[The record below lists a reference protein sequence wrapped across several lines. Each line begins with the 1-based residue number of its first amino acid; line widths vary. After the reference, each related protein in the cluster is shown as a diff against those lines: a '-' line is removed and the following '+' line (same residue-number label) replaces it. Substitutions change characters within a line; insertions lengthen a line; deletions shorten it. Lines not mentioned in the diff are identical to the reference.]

1 MAEAAVR
8 RSVPVT
14 PGSSWQPGPPRT
26 RFSLRVELDAAAA
39 RAAAAGLPISTVPCR
54 AVSSGDWSALWLGPD
69 EQLLIGPEDAGAAM
83 KALVEKT
90 LHGLEFS
97 LVDVSHRQGFVE
109 VHGPHAADMINTG
122 CPLDL
127 DVRQFPVGACTR
139 TVFSKAEV
147 VLWRR
152 ATESFH
158 VEVWRSFT
166 PYVSALLALAAQEY
180 PSTAPD

>member
-1 MAEAAVR
+1 MVEAAVR

-14 PGSSWQPGPPRT
+14 PGSSWRFGPPRT

-39 RAAAAGLPISTVPCR
+39 HAAAAGLPISTVPCR
-54 AVSSGDWSALWLGPD
+54 AVSAGDWSALWLGPE
-69 EQLLIGPEDAGAAM
+69 EQLLIGPEDASAGM

-109 VHGPHAADMINTG
+109 VEGPHAAAMINAG
-122 CPLDL
+122 CPLDV
-127 DVRQFPVGACTR
+127 DVREFPVGACTR
-139 TVFSKAEV
+139 TVFAKAEI

-152 ATESFH
+152 ATDSFQ

-166 PYVSALLALAAQEY
+166 PYVAGLLALAAAEY
-180 PSTAPD
+180 GY

>member
-1 MAEAAVR
+1 MVEAAVR
-8 RSVPVT
+8 RSVPVA
-14 PGSSWQPGPPRT
+14 PGSSWRPGSPRT
-26 RFSLRVELDAAAA
+26 RFSLRVDLAAAAA

-54 AVSSGDWSALWLGPD
+54 AVSVGNWSALWLGPE
-69 EQLLIGPEDAGAAM
+69 EQLLIGPEDAGASM
-83 KALVEKT
+83 EALVEKT

-109 VHGPHAADMINTG
+109 VQGPHAAEMISTG

-127 DVRQFPVGACTR
+127 EIRQFPVGSCTR
-139 TVFSKAEV
+139 TVFAKTEI

-152 ATESFH
+152 AAEIFH

-166 PYVSALLALAAQEY
+166 PYLAGLLTQAEAEHQN
-180 PSTAPD
+180 